1 MTLTEYREQEA
12 KRIAEA
18 EGYPIVEHAT
28 DWGDFMLDDPLPT
41 EYGTLRTAF
50 TWEAGRFEGFVTY
63 ATPEQV
69 R

>member
-1 MTLTEYREQEA
+1 MKTYREQEA
-12 KRIAEA
+12 RRIAEA
-18 EGYPIVEHAT
+18 EGFAIIEHDD
-28 DWGDFMLDDPLPT
+28 DWGGFMLDDPLT
-41 EYGTLRTAF
+41 TKDGTLRTAF